1 MHLIQLAMFSA
12 ALIGLLA
19 KDPPVHTA
27 YVIVIDRTTNAPI
40 AADVQLG
47 QLRVRTV
54 KGKATFLSVGAG
66 KYPLSIFPD
75 DPLYPTV
82 SWSQTVPQTETA
94 IFRLEKI
101 HQDSVDR
108 HSAPDHP
115 SPPSPQ

>member
-1 MHLIQLAMFSA
+1 MQIIQLAMFSA

-19 KDPPVHTA
+19 KDPPVYTA
-27 YVIVIDRTTNAPI
+27 YVIVLDRMTNAPV

-47 QLRVRTV
+47 SLRVRTV

-66 KYPLSIFPD
+66 KYALSIFPD
-75 DPLYPTV
+75 DDQYPTV

-108 HSAPDHP
+108 HSAPVYS